1 MPGVPQFEVLAALL
15 VFRLFYLLIPLCFAI
30 VVVIQF
36 ERRRLSEAIHA
47 HHEQQAHPAETPQS
61 IPGEKTGTND

>member
-1 MPGVPQFEVLAALL
+1 
-15 VFRLFYLLIPLCFAI
+15 LFYLLIPLCFAI

-47 HHEQQAHPAETPQS
+47 HHEEQAHPAETPQS
-61 IPGEKTGTND
+61 IPAEKTGTND